1 MRRLVLVRKTLRDV
15 RTAAFW
21 IGVALFLTALLDT
34 VIYPSYREQLQGF
47 EVPEFLRGFMG
58 EAEWTS
64 PAGFF
69 QAEFFSWTP
78 LLLITLA
85 IIGATGTL
93 AGEEANGTLDLLLAQ
108 PITRT
113 RLVLEKTAGL
123 VIGVVLAA
131 LAGMPGFLLGLLLVD
146 VEISAARLLAATLY
160 QVPLTLI
167 FLTLSLWASAAL
179 PTRGAAAAVAI
190 AAVVVTYFL
199 NMLGASVD
207 LLETPRKL
215 SPFYWTDASRILL
228 YGFQEWVRTGVM
240 LGVSLAFLLLALWS
254 FQRRDIATGAR
265 EWRWR
270 RPAAPRPALTPAVG
284 HPAPAQRERGQG

>member
-1 MRRLVLVRKTLRDV
+1 MRQLVLVRKTLRDV
-15 RTAAFW
+15 RTATLW
-21 IGVALFLTALLDT
+21 IGVALLLTALLDT
-34 VIYPSYREQLQGF
+34 ILYPSYREQLQNF
-47 EVPEFLRGFMG
+47 QIPQFLRGFLG
-58 EAEWTS
+58 EAEGFTS

-93 AGEEANGTLDLLLAQ
+93 AGEEASGTLDLLLAQ

-113 RLVLEKTAGL
+113 RVVLEKTAGL
-123 VIGVVLAA
+123 VIAVALAA
-131 LAGMPGFLLGLLLVD
+131 LAAMPGFLLGLALVD
-146 VEISAARLLAATLY
+146 VEISMARLLAAVLY

-167 FLTLSLWASAAL
+167 FLSLALWASAAL

-207 LLETPRKL
+207 LLETPRRL
-215 SPFYWTDASRILL
+215 SPFSWADASRVLL
-228 YGFQEWVRTGVM
+228 HGFREWAAAGVM
-240 LGVSLAFLLLALWS
+240 LAVSAAFLGLALWS
-254 FQRRDIATGAR
+254 FQRRDIATAAR

-270 RPAAPRPALTPAVG
+270 TLTPSSS
-284 HPAPAQRERGQG
+284 PAWRERSWG

>member
-1 MRRLVLVRKTLRDV
+1 MRRPVLVGKTLRDV
-15 RTAAFW
+15 RTATLW
-21 IGVALFLTALLDT
+21 IGMALFLVALLDT
-34 VIYPSYREQLQGF
+34 LIYPSYREQLQNF
-47 EVPEFLRGFMG
+47 ELPQFLRGFTGG
-58 EAEWTS
+58 ETGLAA

-113 RLVLEKTAGL
+113 RVVLEKAAGL
-123 VIGVVLAA
+123 VIAVLMAA
-131 LAGMPGFLLGLLLVD
+131 LAAVPGFLLGLMLVD
-146 VEISAARLLAATLY
+146 VDVSATRLLAAVLA

-190 AAVVVTYFL
+190 AAVVLTYFL

-207 LLETPRKL
+207 LLATPRRL
-215 SPFYWTDASRILL
+215 SPFSWIEAAPILRQ
-228 YGFQEWVRTGVM
+228 GFREWGSVGAM
-240 LGVSLAFLLLALWS
+240 LAVSAGFLALAMWS

-270 RPAAPRPALTPAVG
+270 PVRALPAMPSSTA
-284 HPAPAQRERGQG
+284 RERGAQSAG

>member
-1 MRRLVLVRKTLRDV
+1 MRQPVLVRKTLRDV
-15 RTAAFW
+15 RAATLW

-34 VIYPSYREQLQGF
+34 VIYPSYREQLQNF
-47 EVPEFLRGFMG
+47 QIPEFLRGFLG

-85 IIGATGTL
+85 VIGATGTL
-93 AGEEANGTLDLLLAQ
+93 AGEEAAGTLDLLLAQ

-113 RLVLEKTAGL
+113 RVVLEKTIGL
-123 VIGVVLAA
+123 ALAVLLAA
-131 LAGMPGFLLGLLLVD
+131 LAAMPGFLLGLVLAD
-146 VEISAARLLAATLY
+146 VEISVARLLVAVLA

-190 AAVVVTYFL
+190 AVVVVTYFL

-207 LLETPRKL
+207 LLDTPRKL

-228 YGFQEWVRTGVM
+228 HGFHEWARVGAM
-240 LGVSLAFLLLALWS
+240 LAVSALFLALAVWS
-254 FQRRDIATGAR
+254 FRRRDIATGAR

-270 RPAAPRPALTPAVG
+270 PVRALTPVLSSA
-284 HPAPAQRERGQG
+284 ARERGARGAG

>member
-1 MRRLVLVRKTLRDV
+1 MTGLVLARKTLRDV
-15 RTAAFW
+15 RTAALW
-21 IGVALFLTALLDT
+21 IGVALLLTALLD
-34 VIYPSYREQLQGF
+34 VFVYPSYRQQLQNF
-47 EVPEFLRGFMG
+47 QIPEFLRGFVG
-58 EAEWTS
+58 QAEFAS

-69 QAEFFSWTP
+69 HAEFFSWTP

-131 LAGMPGFLLGLLLVD
+131 LAGMPGFLLGLLMVD
-146 VEISAARLLAATLY
+146 VQISAARLLAASLY

-167 FLTLSLWASAAL
+167 FLTLALWASAAL

-207 LLETPRKL
+207 LLETPRTL
-215 SPFYWTDASRILL
+215 SPFYWADTSSVLL
-228 YGFQEWVRTGVM
+228 HGFREWDRTVLM
-240 LGVSLAFLLLALWS
+240 LLLSAAFLGMALWS

-265 EWRWR
+265 EWTWR
-270 RPAAPRPALTPAVG
+270 RRATVQGERTTAEAPGRVRSA
-284 HPAPAQRERGQG
+284 

>member
-1 MRRLVLVRKTLRDV
+1 VLVRKTLRDV
-15 RTAAFW
+15 RTATLW
-21 IGVALFLTALLDT
+21 IGVAMVLVALLDT
-34 VIYPSYREQLQGF
+34 LIYPSYREQLQNF
-47 EVPEFLRGFMG
+47 QVPQFLRGFLG
-58 EAEWTS
+58 EAEWAS

-108 PITRT
+108 PVTRT
-113 RLVLEKTAGL
+113 RVVLEKTIGL
-123 VIGVVLAA
+123 TLAVLVAA
-131 LAGMPGFLLGLLLVD
+131 LAAMPGFLLGLLFVD
-146 VEISAARLLAATLY
+146 VQVSVVRLLAAVLA

-215 SPFYWTDASRILL
+215 SPFSWTDASRVLL
-228 YGFQEWVRTGVM
+228 HGFREWAAAGVM
-240 LGVSLAFLLLALWS
+240 LAMSIAFLGLAVWS

-270 RPAAPRPALTPAVG
+270 TLTSSPS
-284 HPAPAQRERGQG
+284 PTWRERGAQRAG

>member
-1 MRRLVLVRKTLRDV
+1 MRQLVLVRKTLRDV
-15 RTAAFW
+15 RTATLW

-34 VIYPSYREQLQGF
+34 VIYPSYREQLQNF
-47 EVPEFLRGFMG
+47 ELPQFLRGFTGG
-58 EAEWTS
+58 ETGLAA

-113 RLVLEKTAGL
+113 RVVLEKTIGL
-123 VIGVVLAA
+123 TLAVLVAA
-131 LAGMPGFLLGLLLVD
+131 LVAMPGFLLGLALVD
-146 VEISAARLLAATLY
+146 VEIGAGRLLAAVLA

-215 SPFYWTDASRILL
+215 SPFSWIEAAPVLRH
-228 YGFQEWVRTGVM
+228 GFREWVQAGAM
-240 LGVSLAFLLLALWS
+240 LVVSAFFLALAAWS

-270 RPAAPRPALTPAVG
+270 TLTPG
-284 HPAPAQRERGQG
+284 PSPARHERGAQRAG